1 MIAFEFSKSVKSIR
15 KLSRSKIK
23 LMFHFLK
30 NIHYETQ
37 TEGKTIKTHFL
48 VMRSLEAGQPDGE
61 WRPWRNNILEAP
73 VSRYHSKVWDAT
85 GFSAQLPFGRR
96 GCGTCVFARSPRD
109 QFFQYIVTLNLQRS
123 AVQPSERLASL
134 GRIYVGEL
142 FIIPTICRR
151 FASHNSGTYQ

>member
-1 MIAFEFSKSVKSIR
+1 MFQFLKNIHFETHNEGKPIFMVKISLFFCSLLLIAFEFSKSVKSIR

-61 WRPWRNNILEAP
+61 
-73 VSRYHSKVWDAT
+73 
-85 GFSAQLPFGRR
+85 
-96 GCGTCVFARSPRD
+96 
-109 QFFQYIVTLNLQRS
+109 
-123 AVQPSERLASL
+123 
-134 GRIYVGEL
+134 
-142 FIIPTICRR
+142 
-151 FASHNSGTYQ
+151 